1 MRYLIFLA
9 GSIFIWASCTGA
21 KKGVSQSRT
30 VEAQTA
36 SGFSYV
42 HHIQNEGPKPKP
54 GEYAIF
60 HVIMTQRD
68 SILFDSDKQP
78 QKPIVQIPEQGKMPL
93 KPSPIL
99 EGLALM
105 AIGDSLSLKYPVDST
120 VITYHLALK
129 RILNSEQ
136 HKQEL
141 VSRQK
146 SVDSE
151 ERAAL
156 REKEYRAILET
167 RFRWKQFRTR
177 QIDYLLVENPSGLK
191 YVPLEGGL
199 GKTPEAGQLV
209 KVHYY
214 GILMD
219 GVEFANTYDKG
230 RELTFQV
237 GKDQT
242 APGLE
247 EAAMQLGK
255 GGKAI
260 LFIPWELGYG
270 EKGINNLVPPYAD
283 LVVYLEVIELIE

>member
-1 MRYLIFLA
+1 MRYLIVLAGGLFFLA
-9 GSIFIWASCTGA
+9 SCSGP
-21 KKGVSQSRT
+21 KKVVSQAQA
-30 VEAQTA
+30 VEARTA

-42 HHIQNEGPKPKP
+42 HHIRNEGPRPEA
-54 GEYAIF
+54 GQYAIF
-60 HVIMTQRD
+60 HVIMTQGD
-68 SILFDSDKQP
+68 TVLFDSDKQP
-78 QKPIVQIPEQGKMPL
+78 QKPIVQIPEQGKIQL

-105 AIGDSLSLKYPVDST
+105 SIGDSLSLQYPVDST
-120 VITYHLALK
+120 VMTYHLALK
-129 RILNSEQ
+129 SILNSDQ

-141 VSRQK
+141 VTRQK

-156 REKEYRAILET
+156 RKKEHRAILDT
-167 RFRWKQFRTR
+167 RFHWKQYKTR

-191 YVPLEGGL
+191 YVPLEEGS
-199 GKTPEAGQLV
+199 GKTPETGQLV

-219 GVEFANTYDKG
+219 GAEFANTYDKG
-230 RELTFQV
+230 REMSFQV
-237 GKDQT
+237 GKNQT

-247 EAAMQLGK
+247 EAALQLKK

-270 EKGINNLVPPYAD
+270 EKGINNLVPPYSD
-283 LVVYLEVIELIE
+283 LVIYLELMELLE